1 MDRELLLKATDIY
14 GSPIYLYDMEKIK
27 SQLIKFN
34 ESFKSIDE
42 IKVQYAAKALSNIS
56 ILKFIKNLD
65 CGLDAVSIQEIKLGL
80 KAGFNPRDIIYTPN
94 GVSIEEI
101 KEAVKLGVKVNLD
114 SIESIIEFSIN
125 FPTESIFIRINP
137 NIFDGGNDR
146 TRVGHSE
153 SKFGIPINQIERL
166 IRMEKENKINI
177 DGIHVHSGSDISN
190 INSFVKGAK
199 TVFNLAFQF
208 NNIKFIDLGGGFKV
222 PYFKGDSFTD
232 MEELGKK
239 ISIEFNN
246 FKKEY
251 KKDITL
257 IFEPGKFLVSEAGF
271 FLTKVNYIKEGVK
284 SKFAQIN
291 SGFNH
296 FIRPALYN
304 SFHEIENL
312 SNPGAK
318 KEKYSI
324 VGYICENDTFAED
337 REISKINKGDILCFK
352 NAGAYGFSMSSNYN
366 SRYTPAE
373 VCLHNNE
380 LKIIRKSQVIDDLLN
395 NQTIIDLQP
404 T

>member
-65 CGLDAVSIQEIKLGL
+65 CGLDAVSIQEIELGL

-114 SIESIIEFSIN
+114 SIESITEFSIN

-222 PYFKGDSFTD
+222 PYFKGDSYTD

-380 LKIIRKSQVIDDLLN
+380 LKLIRKSQVIDDLLN

>member
-34 ESFKSIDE
+34 ESFKSIDQ

-114 SIESIIEFSIN
+114 SIESITEFSIN

-380 LKIIRKSQVIDDLLN
+380 LKLIRKSQVIDDLLN

>member
-1 MDRELLLKATDIY
+1 
-14 GSPIYLYDMEKIK
+14 
-27 SQLIKFN
+27 
-34 ESFKSIDE
+34 
-42 IKVQYAAKALSNIS
+42 
-56 ILKFIKNLD
+56 
-65 CGLDAVSIQEIKLGL
+65 
-80 KAGFNPRDIIYTPN
+80 
-94 GVSIEEI
+94 
-101 KEAVKLGVKVNLD
+101 
-114 SIESIIEFSIN
+114 
-125 FPTESIFIRINP
+125 
-137 NIFDGGNDR
+137 
-146 TRVGHSE
+146 
-153 SKFGIPINQIERL
+153 
-166 IRMEKENKINI
+166 
-177 DGIHVHSGSDISN
+177 
-190 INSFVKGAK
+190 
-199 TVFNLAFQF
+199 
-208 NNIKFIDLGGGFKV
+208 
-222 PYFKGDSFTD
+222 